1 MKQEKITLTQL
12 ETFLLKA
19 ADILRGKM
27 DASEFKEFI
36 FGMLFLKRLSDEFD
50 RKRDQLRKKDFAH
63 LKGTSE
69 LVAELLEDKTSYG
82 ETFFVPVRARWHE
95 HWKDDNGD
103 LVPALKDLKHDIG
116 NMLNKAIAAIE
127 DENDALAGVLKNNID
142 FNAGRAAALVPA
154 NKKKD
159 PRYTGIYRDMPG
171 YSGMRPR
178 RLRPM
183 IVGVPLEPGVGGMGG
198 EYDIDAEG
206 VDGGGPDPIG
216 DGVVADGAG
225 AVDAASPAGVCGV
238 KAFGD
243 LLGEGPGIGPAG
255 GVVAD
260 LGGDLARHR
269 PQRRHLD
276 PARRG
281 ARRGRFSNP
290 PAYDPAARAR
300 RPDLSPIVDTPPKYP
315 LFQRPQNP
323 RKPRF
328 EGHLM
333 DQKS

>member
-1 MKQEKITLTQL
+1 MTYFAYL
-12 ETFLLKA
+12 
-19 ADILRGKM
+19 
-27 DASEFKEFI
+27 
-36 FGMLFLKRLSDEFD
+36 DEFGHIGPYVSRAD
-50 RKRDQLRKKDFAH
+50 PRYKESPVFGLAGFVLPAAEVRGFGTWFFQRKCEMLEFEITRSGEHPAVWEKKGASLFTVINVTRYRELRKFTNRLFNKIEKLGGFVFYVGIRKTTAPDAH
-63 LKGTSE
+63 NPNRLYAR
-69 LVAELLEDKTSYG
+69 VLLEAIKRID
-82 ETFFVPVRARWHE
+82 EFCE
-95 HWKDDNGD
+95 KDRDPRDNFIVM
-103 LVPALKDLKHDIG
+103 LVS
-116 NMLNKAIAAIE
+116 
-127 DENDALAGVLKNNID
+127 
-142 FNAGRAAALVPA
+142 RAAALVPA

-171 YSGMRPR
+171 YSGMGPR

-206 VDGGGPDPIG
+206 VDGGGPDPI

-276 PARRG
+276 PARRS
-281 ARRGRFSNP
+281 ARRGRF
-290 PAYDPAARAR
+290 
-300 RPDLSPIVDTPPKYP
+300 ITPR
-315 LFQRPQNP
+315 L
-323 RKPRF
+323 
-328 EGHLM
+328 
-333 DQKS
+333 

>member
-1 MKQEKITLTQL
+1 M
-12 ETFLLKA
+12 A
-19 ADILRGKM
+19 
-27 DASEFKEFI
+27 
-36 FGMLFLKRLSDEFD
+36 
-50 RKRDQLRKKDFAH
+50 
-63 LKGTSE
+63 
-69 LVAELLEDKTSYG
+69 
-82 ETFFVPVRARWHE
+82 
-95 HWKDDNGD
+95 
-103 LVPALKDLKHDIG
+103 
-116 NMLNKAIAAIE
+116 
-127 DENDALAGVLKNNID
+127 
-142 FNAGRAAALVPA
+142 
-154 NKKKD
+154 
-159 PRYTGIYRDMPG
+159 
-171 YSGMRPR
+171 PR

-206 VDGGGPDPIG
+206 VDGGGPDPRG

-281 ARRGRFSNP
+281 ARRGRF
-290 PAYDPAARAR
+290 
-300 RPDLSPIVDTPPKYP
+300 ITPR
-315 LFQRPQNP
+315 L
-323 RKPRF
+323 
-328 EGHLM
+328 
-333 DQKS
+333 

>member
-1 MKQEKITLTQL
+1 M
-12 ETFLLKA
+12 A
-19 ADILRGKM
+19 
-27 DASEFKEFI
+27 
-36 FGMLFLKRLSDEFD
+36 
-50 RKRDQLRKKDFAH
+50 
-63 LKGTSE
+63 
-69 LVAELLEDKTSYG
+69 
-82 ETFFVPVRARWHE
+82 
-95 HWKDDNGD
+95 
-103 LVPALKDLKHDIG
+103 
-116 NMLNKAIAAIE
+116 
-127 DENDALAGVLKNNID
+127 
-142 FNAGRAAALVPA
+142 PA

-159 PRYTGIYRDMPG
+159 PRYAGIYRDMPG

-269 PQRRHLD
+269 PHRRHLD
-276 PARRG
+276 PARRS
-281 ARRGRFSNP
+281 ARRGRF
-290 PAYDPAARAR
+290 
-300 RPDLSPIVDTPPKYP
+300 ITPR
-315 LFQRPQNP
+315 L
-323 RKPRF
+323 
-328 EGHLM
+328 
-333 DQKS
+333 